1 LAEYSQTNGFSRG
14 SIGESIDRVVLH
26 RPVELARVIGDCPTT
41 RRGEALTGVLDWA
54 HREFVGAGTQ
64 PSTARFS

>member
-1 LAEYSQTNGFSRG
+1 
-14 SIGESIDRVVLH
+14 VLH